1 LLTESIDQ
9 FFFTSNHSEQLDPA
23 LLRRADRVVS
33 LKLASAKQI
42 EQLFLRF
49 HSKLESVARLY
60 ARSIPEYELS
70 MSQIQGHLMQWRDK
84 PVDAV
89 SDVPNLLAEVRA
101 MRKRRKEYEE
111 QLLRKEERKAG
122 EKKKGKEEEGE
133 EGGEEEE
140 PKEATVEMPALVG
153 APAADKTEEKED
165 AFLRQTVG
173 SLDTGALEQQ
183 AAKKGATRR
192 KPKAVD
198 LTVSH

>member
-1 LLTESIDQ
+1 VSRWLIRIDQ

-33 LKLASAKQI
+33 LKLASTKQI

-70 MSQIQGHLMQWRDK
+70 MSQIQGHLMQWRDR

-111 QLLRKEERKAG
+111 QLQRKEERKAG
-122 EKKKGKEEEGE
+122 EKKKGKEEE
-133 EGGEEEE
+133 EEEE
-140 PKEATVEMPALVG
+140 PKEATVEMPVLVD
-153 APAADKTEEKED
+153 AADKSEEKED

-183 AAKKGATRR
+183 AAQKGATRR